1 VKQNIPVKIQVIDEN
16 SPYLE
21 TVIALGD
28 ANKATLGFFE
38 RKAFIQSAAKRQ
50 IIVALDSHKN
60 CIGYLLYYT
69 RCRDRYIKIVHL
81 CLAPSCRGQGIAKQ
95 LVEYLKKNTQDYN
108 GITLTCRDD
117 YKLQDMWVKFGF
129 FPAYS
134 KLAKTTGQY
143 NTIWRLLDYGKTN
156 LLFDLANQHRENKLS
171 VAIDYSIFVSITK
184 NDPDEEANSLL
195 ADWLQ
200 SEVELCVTE
209 EILTEIHQIDNL
221 KQRNRQQQ
229 LFDNFTCLPCP
240 HDKFEEYFQNLN
252 VFCQKNKININQS
265 SVRNI
270 ARAIT
275 AKIYILVTKNQSLIN
290 NAKLLYEASKVSIL
304 SPDDL
309 ILRLDS
315 LNQKPDYQPVRLAG
329 TKLEETIIQ
338 KGEESNLIDAFYLSD
353 KENKAE
359 FSQRLRRFIAE
370 KDKFT
375 HVLVRNAEKEPLAL
389 VVYDKHKPHELEIPM
404 IRVGDH
410 SLSTTLARNLIFRS
424 ISKAAFDNRQF
435 TRITDPQLDDS
446 IINAIQEDMFIT
458 VQDGYLKMNLAQA
471 EPASILSRKV
481 ISLVDR
487 YIEPNN
493 GYNYFKKC
501 SEDINSLDLNEYKNL
516 FVIEKALWPAKII
529 DAQIPTFIIPI
540 QPRWAQELFD
550 YHLSQQCLLHNIT
563 DLDLNR
569 EAVYYKS
576 KQGPTKLKPGIV
588 GRILWYVSAD
598 KDRGFIGIQA
608 IRACSILDEVVI
620 GTPEELDLRFRNLG
634 VYKKE
639 DLLKIAKNDEKRDI
653 MALRFSNT
661 ELFNH
666 PIDLTD
672 IREILNNKT
681 TIQSSIEIT
690 DRQFEQIYKMGY
702 A

>member
-1 VKQNIPVKIQVIDEN
+1 MKQNSPVKIQVIDEN

-28 ANKATLGFFE
+28 ANKATLGFFK

-108 GITLTCRDD
+108 GIALTCRDD
-117 YKLQDMWVKFGF
+117 YNLQDMWVNFGF
-129 FPAYS
+129 VAAYS
-134 KLAKTTGQY
+134 KPAEKRGK
-143 NTIWRLLDYGKTN
+143 NSTIWRLDYGKTN

-171 VAIDYSIFVSITK
+171 VAIDYSIFGMLTK
-184 NDPDEEANSLL
+184 KTPDAEAEALL

-209 EILTEIHQIDNL
+209 EIFNKINQINNL
-221 KQRNRQQQ
+221 KERNRQQQ
-229 LFDNFTCLPCP
+229 LFDDFTCLPCP
-240 HDKFEEYFQNLN
+240 HDKFEDAFQSLKLF
-252 VFCQKNKININQS
+252 VSKNQKININES
-265 SVRNI
+265 DLRSL
-270 ARAIT
+270 ARTLA
-275 AKIYILVTKNQSLIN
+275 AKIYIVVTKSKQLLD
-290 NAKLLYEASKVSIL
+290 NAERLYESLKISIL

-309 ILRLDS
+309 ILSIDT
-315 LNQKPDYQPVRLAG
+315 LNQNPDYQPARLAG
-329 TKLEETIIQ
+329 TQLEETIIQ
-338 KGEESNLIDAFYLSD
+338 KGEESNLIDAFYLSG
-353 KENKAE
+353 KEDKAE

-410 SLSTTLARNLIFRS
+410 SLSTTLARHLIFRS

-435 TRITDPQLDDS
+435 TRITDPHLDDS

-487 YIEPNN
+487 YIETNN

-598 KDRGFIGIQA
+598 KDKGFIGIQA

>member
-1 VKQNIPVKIQVIDEN
+1 MKQNSPVKIQVIDEN

-28 ANKATLGFFE
+28 ANKATLGFFK

-108 GITLTCRDD
+108 GIALTCRDD
-117 YKLQDMWVKFGF
+117 YNLQDMWVNFGF
-129 FPAYS
+129 VAAYS
-134 KLAKTTGQY
+134 KPAEKRGK
-143 NTIWRLLDYGKTN
+143 NSTIWRLDYGKTN

-171 VAIDYSIFVSITK
+171 VAIDYSIFGMLTK
-184 NDPDEEANSLL
+184 KTPDAEAEALL

-209 EILTEIHQIDNL
+209 EIFNKINQINNL
-221 KQRNRQQQ
+221 KERNRQQQ
-229 LFDNFTCLPCP
+229 LFDDFTCLPCP
-240 HDKFEEYFQNLN
+240 HDKFEDAFQSLKLF
-252 VFCQKNKININQS
+252 VSKNQKININES
-265 SVRNI
+265 DLRSL
-270 ARAIT
+270 ARTLA
-275 AKIYILVTKNQSLIN
+275 AKIYIVVTKSKQLLD
-290 NAKLLYEASKVSIL
+290 NAERLYESLKISIL

-309 ILRLDS
+309 ILSIDT
-315 LNQKPDYQPVRLAG
+315 LNQNPDYQPARLAG
-329 TKLEETIIQ
+329 TQLEETIIQ
-338 KGEESNLIDAFYLSD
+338 KGEESNLIDAFYLSG
-353 KENKAE
+353 KEDKAE

-410 SLSTTLARNLIFRS
+410 SLSTTLARHLIFRS

-435 TRITDPQLDDS
+435 TRITDPHLDDS

-487 YIEPNN
+487 YIETNN

-529 DAQIPTFIIPI
+529 DAHIPTFIIPI

-550 YHLSQQCLLHNIT
+550 YHLSKQCLLHNIT
-563 DLDLNR
+563 DLALNR

-576 KQGPTKLKPGIV
+576 KQGTTKLKPGIV

-598 KDRGFIGIQA
+598 KDKGFIGIQA